1 MRKTPARHRG
11 FLLRGS
17 RLIRSARAEC
27 GLGRLYLTG
36 TNGLASG
43 ALQGCASP
51 PGCPVRCSK
60 VTADLCYFS
69 NRRSYVAHESGVIEI
84 GTRADRYL
92 HPAISRHVCH
102 FNFANI
108 HHEGRRKQTSATDDT
123 GDPSS
128 EQLRRDFR
136 RDGII
141 PVRLPVPEVETITAR
156 DLLCDVVHAHPLRLS
171 LTRAAC
177 GSGCGGILT
186 GSLKKRG
193 RFAPLARPSEFQK
206 KRAPWLPPFAVMT
219 CLLREA
225 DAAKSPN
232 KSTVVLPCPKSG
244 SPHPKGMAGAGI
256 A

>member
-17 RLIRSARAEC
+17 RLIRSARAES

-156 DLLCDVVHAHPLRLS
+156 DLLGDVVHAHPLRLS
-171 LTRAAC
+171 LTRAGC
-177 GSGCGGILT
+177 GSGCGGIFDRISEEAWPFRAACKT
-186 GSLKKRG
+186 KRVSEKGPASLPMG
-193 RFAPLARPSEFQK
+193 LCS
-206 KRAPWLPPFAVMT
+206 T
-219 CLLREA
+219 LLREPSHYA
-225 DAAKSPN
+225 CFAHLG
-232 KSTVVLPCPKSG
+232 VLK
-244 SPHPKGMAGAGI
+244 
-256 A
+256 